1 MSRKI
6 VALALSVVMLF
17 TMALAL
23 GEGKT
28 VTGRGESGIGG
39 KDSVVLDVSFDA
51 QGKILEV
58 KLVESKETPGI
69 ADAAFER
76 LLPEIVASQSIKV
89 DVVGGASMTSQ
100 AIIKAMEDAIT
111 QAGFDPANYQE
122 KAEVVVE
129 KAADEELSADVVV
142 IGAGGAGMAAAVQA
156 HQNGAT
162 VLVIEKMPKV
172 GGNTILAG
180 GALNAVDDRSEMAI
194 RQNDSV
200 EWHYTQTYEG
210 GDKQGYPDLIHTL
223 VSNVWDGVEWLKGMG
238 MEFNAE
244 PFTVLGGL
252 WPRAWKPSMPVGT
265 GFFKTYMDYV
275 EANKG
280 IEVRLNT
287 KAEEFITDE
296 TGRVVGVKCT
306 GETGNTVTAMAAKGV
321 VCAMGGFSRNV
332 ELRQAYNIQWATLDA
347 SIPSTN
353 HPGAT
358 GDAIKMLMK
367 LGADLIQMG
376 NLQLLPLGDPETGS
390 LSGAIEHGVE
400 SRIFVNAEGKRFVNE
415 GGRRDE
421 MTHAL
426 FAQPGAFL
434 WVIMDSDT
442 YPTGDIKNNFNES
455 IDSLIAAGRAFKGET
470 LEELCAQIDVPV
482 ENLKAALEEY
492 NKHCLSKEP
501 DAFGRTL
508 YGTPIDNG
516 PFYAGKRVPTMHHTM
531 GGVRINTKT
540 QVLSELGQPIP
551 GLYAAGEVTGGIH
564 GTNRLGGNALADIL
578 VFGRIAGT
586 EAAKGE

>member
-1 MSRKI
+1 MSRRL
-6 VALALSVVMLF
+6 VALLLSAVMIF
-17 TMALAL
+17 SVALAL
-23 GEGKT
+23 GENKT
-28 VTGRGESGIGG
+28 VTGKGESGIGG
-39 KDSVVLDVSFDA
+39 KDSVVLEVSFDA
-51 QGKILEV
+51 DGKILDV
-58 KLVESKETPGI
+58 KLVESKDTPGI
-69 ADAAFER
+69 SDAAFAK
-76 LLPEIVASQSIKV
+76 LLPEIVAAQSIKL
-89 DVVGGASMTSQ
+89 DAVGGASMTSE
-100 AIIKAMEDAIT
+100 AILKAMEDAIT

-129 KAADEELSADVVV
+129 KAADEELSADVVIV
-142 IGAGGAGMAAAVQA
+142 GAGGAGMAAAVQA

-172 GGNTILAG
+172 GGNSILAG
-180 GALNAVDDRSEMAI
+180 GALNAVDDRSEMAVK
-194 RQNDSV
+194 QNDSV

-210 GDKQGYPDLIHTL
+210 GDRQGYPELVHTL

-238 MEFNAE
+238 MEFEAE
-244 PFTVLGGL
+244 PFTVLGGM
-252 WPRAWKPSMPVGT
+252 WPRAWKPTMPVGT

-275 EANKG
+275 EANEG

-287 KAEEFITDE
+287 KAEDFITDE
-296 TGRVVGVKCT
+296 KGRVVGVRCT
-306 GETGNTVTAMAAKGV
+306 GETGNTVTVMANKGV

-332 ELRQAYNIQWATLDA
+332 ALRQAFNIQWDTLDE

-367 LGADLIQMG
+367 LGADFIQMG

-390 LSGAIEHGVE
+390 LSGNIEHGVE
-400 SRIFVNAEGKRFVNE
+400 TRIFVNAEGNRFVNE

-426 FAQPGAFL
+426 FAQTGSFL

-442 YPTGDIKNNFNES
+442 YPTGDVKNNFNES

-470 LEELCAQIDVPV
+470 LEELCEKIGVPV
-482 ENLKAALEEY
+482 ENLKAALDDF
-492 NKHCLSKEP
+492 NKHALSKEP

-508 YGTPIDNG
+508 YDTPIDNG

-531 GGVRINTKT
+531 GGVRINTKA
-540 QVLSELGQPIP
+540 QVLTELGLPIP